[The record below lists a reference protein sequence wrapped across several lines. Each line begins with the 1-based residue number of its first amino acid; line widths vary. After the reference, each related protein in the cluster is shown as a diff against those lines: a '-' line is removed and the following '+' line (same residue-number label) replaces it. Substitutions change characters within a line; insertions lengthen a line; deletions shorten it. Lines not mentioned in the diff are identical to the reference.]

1 MGAVQAYDSSF
12 VKAKSRWER
21 VILNDLPD
29 VPAKL
34 GIDWFSGVFGSGKAV
49 NNSID
54 DVLIGYSVTDI
65 DGIPSSGNNI
75 LGQAMPLYVRLT
87 SKLSAPPISGMMI
100 FDKADFD
107 SMYLSDV
114 ELIIAHE
121 MVRKELNIETIYSYH
136 HTRVILLFHLYLFKK
151 GHILGIG
158 KHTLS
163 WFCGALCRNFAFS
176 TYQCPRAQYEYKQY
190 VSSLNGTASA
200 NQSLQLSL
208 PECGHWDE
216 SNFNSKSSSELMTP
230 VFEKGKYQPLSRVTL
245 TLTGYTVNFG
255 AADPWKMG
263 TNQRHRQASDHTEVM
278 VGNRSEPIYGET
290 QELGPFDAD
299 QPVAMESFILRHE
312 SLPSGDA
319 VLTEFAN
326 SNSDSWIIL
335 EKI

>member
-1 MGAVQAYDSSF
+1 MKMAQWCKVSFTFLLLQMIIIFSTLRGEMTGGTDDPTKNDRLPKVKVSPPSITNIHSAPIIDALDINLYVSLQGIRTSDYNFHGNSHSDYGSRNTFQITLRNMGAVQAYDSSF

-107 SMYLSDV
+107 SMHLSDV

-121 MVRKELNIETIYSYH
+121 MVRKELNIETMYSFHTLESFFYSICIYAK
-136 HTRVILLFHLYLFKK
+136 RVIFL
-151 GHILGIG
+151 
-158 KHTLS
+158 
-163 WFCGALCRNFAFS
+163 
-176 TYQCPRAQYEYKQY
+176 
-190 VSSLNGTASA
+190 ASA
-200 NQSLQLSL
+200 S
-208 PECGHWDE
+208 
-216 SNFNSKSSSELMTP
+216 
-230 VFEKGKYQPLSRVTL
+230 
-245 TLTGYTVNFG
+245 
-255 AADPWKMG
+255 
-263 TNQRHRQASDHTEVM
+263 
-278 VGNRSEPIYGET
+278 
-290 QELGPFDAD
+290 
-299 QPVAMESFILRHE
+299 IL
-312 SLPSGDA
+312 
-319 VLTEFAN
+319 
-326 SNSDSWIIL
+326 
-335 EKI
+335 